1 MNREILHKGISK
13 TSGKWIE
20 GDLVHDAY
28 NGYKFIEIG
37 IQFDHNYPIEIVE
50 GTDCQFTG
58 KSDKKGKKIFEGDY
72 DKDGNV
78 VVWCENGWEFGAL
91 DIPTKEIVINCH
103 ACEGNFLFGDHIG
116 DFEVIGNI
124 NDK

>member
-13 TSGKWIE
+13 KGGKWVG
-20 GDLVHDAY
+20 GDFYHAKQSDQY
-28 NGYKFIEIG
+28 FIVTEIWPG
-37 IQFDHNYPIEIVE
+37 NANFIQIIP

-58 KSDKKGKKIFEGDY
+58 TTDKNGKNVFEGDY
-72 DKDGNV
+72 DKDGNI

-91 DIPTKEIVINCH
+91 DIPTKEIFINCH